1 MTDLRTYRFS
11 RTENIVFW
19 MLMFLTGLLISYLMY
34 RNIVFSVV
42 IIPIAPRLKIMAQT
56 MMADRRR
63 QRYMDEF
70 KDFLFM
76 ASTSIGA
83 GRSMKDAIAGQ
94 SI

>member
-11 RTENIVFW
+11 RIENIVFW

-63 QRYMDEF
+63 QRYMNERCY
-70 KDFLFM
+70 
-76 ASTSIGA
+76 S
-83 GRSMKDAIAGQ
+83 
-94 SI
+94 

>member
-56 MMADRRR
+56 M
-63 QRYMDEF
+63 
-70 KDFLFM
+70 
-76 ASTSIGA
+76 
-83 GRSMKDAIAGQ
+83 
-94 SI
+94 